1 MAISMTFHRLDS
13 WRLAARAAHRR
24 STVWLAMALL
34 PVLLA
39 ACSGG
44 GGMRPI
50 GEDGEPNDIDVI
62 NHVGGNM
69 LPGQRIASLPVTG
82 EYPMFDRY
90 LIAPGDVLDI
100 VYHLERSDVE
110 RFPITLYHQ
119 VSVNFVSAPELSE
132 TQEVLPDGSISLPFL
147 GPINVVGMTAQELSD
162 VLKEHYSNLLQHPEI
177 YVKIENFNARVEQVR
192 EDLHTAGRGLSK
204 LVTVRPDGFANFPIV
219 GSLKVAQR
227 TIEDVQVDLRERY
240 GEFMDGLEADLFMH
254 EQTGTN
260 IFVIGEVNNPGAI
273 QVTRPINVVAALAR
287 AGGYTNEGAIKST
300 IVFRRQGDR
309 MVAHRFNLMDM
320 GRDGAQALNFF
331 LRPDDIL
338 LVPRS
343 RISSNAQLMREIM
356 DITMFRGWSFGLD
369 GELFDL
375 TSGGNNDNSRASDLN
390 P

>member
-1 MAISMTFHRLDS
+1 MAVSMTEGNLSSRHTAGSLPRHS
-13 WRLAARAAHRR
+13 I
-24 STVWLAMALL
+24 ALL
-34 PVLLA
+34 MLAFLSVLLA

-50 GEDGEPNDIDVI
+50 DDDAPNTVDVI
-62 NHVGGNM
+62 NHVGGDH
-69 LPGQRIASLPVTG
+69 LPGQQIASLPVTG

-100 VYHLERSDVE
+100 VYHLERNDVD
-110 RFPITLYHQ
+110 RFPITLYHRL
-119 VSVNFVSAPELSE
+119 SINFVSAPELSD
-132 TQEVLPDGSISLPFL
+132 TQEVLPDGTISLPFL
-147 GPINVVGMTAQELSD
+147 GPVNVVGMTAQELSE
-162 VLKEHYSNLLQHPEI
+162 VLAERYASLLQHPEI

-204 LVTVRPDGFANFPIV
+204 LVTVRPDGYATFPIV
-219 GSLKVAQR
+219 GSLKVAQK
-227 TIEDVQVDLRERY
+227 TVEDVQSELRNRY
-240 GEFMDGLEADLFMH
+240 NIFMDGLKADLFMH

-260 IFVIGEVNNPGAI
+260 IFVIGEVRNPGAI
-273 QVTRPINVVAALAR
+273 QVTRPINVIAALSR

-300 IVFRRQGDR
+300 IVFRRQGNR
-309 MVAHRFNLMDM
+309 MVAHRFNLMNM
-320 GRDGAQALNFF
+320 GRDGVQAMNFF

-356 DITMFRGWSFGLD
+356 DITMFRGWSFGLN

-375 TSGGNNDNSRASDLN
+375 SNGSRNNNNRASDLN